1 MQRDGWR
8 RDLHNLYRIQK
19 MLLVQFRNTPYATKY
34 QSMIIETGY
43 SHHMIDYS
51 QRDIVQN

>member
-43 SHHMIDYS
+43 SRYMIDYS